1 MSKKIQYKYNPKY
14 PSVEDLRRKAKSR
27 IPKFAYGYLA
37 GGCNEEL
44 NLLRNEN
51 DFDNILLQPQYLRVG
66 GDIDMSVELFGRR
79 YSAPFGVAPVGLQ
92 GLMWPNSPEILAKAA
107 AKHDIP
113 YTLSTVSTSS
123 IERIAEVSE
132 GKAWFQLY
140 HPTEDRLRD
149 DILNRLKAVECPVL
163 VVLVDVPSFGLR
175 YREIK
180 SGLSMPPKM
189 NISNFVQAATRPLW
203 GIKTLMHGIPS
214 FATLKPYMEK
224 GLDLSQLGQFMNRTF
239 TGKVNVEKVKAIRDI
254 WKGPLVLKGIV
265 NPQDMQEAINIGVDG
280 IIVSNHG
287 GRQIDAGESSVNSL
301 IKLASNPAFASKMT
315 IMLDG
320 GIRSGI
326 DLARAHAVGSKFN
339 FMGRPFMYG
348 VSALGDEG
356 GEHVINMMKA
366 QLYQAMQQVTIETP
380 YQFTDRLIKSSV
392 QSVIAEKE
400 LQ

>member
-1 MSKKIQYKYNPKY
+1 MSKKITFSYNSNY
-14 PSVEDLRRKAKSR
+14 PSVADLKRRAKWR
-27 IPKFAYGYLA
+27 IPKFAFDYLE

-44 NLLRNEN
+44 NLARNES
-51 DFDNILLQPQYLRVG
+51 DFDDILLKPQYLHVA

-79 YSAPFGVAPVGLQ
+79 YSAPFGVSPIGLQ
-92 GLMWPNSPEILAKAA
+92 GLMWPNAPEILAKAA

-149 DILNRLKAVECPVL
+149 DILRRLQVVECPVL

-189 NISNFVQAATRPLW
+189 NISNVFQAMICPEW
-203 GIKTLMHGIPS
+203 GIKTLQHGIPS

-239 TGKVNVEKVKAIRDI
+239 TGKVNIEKVQAIRDI
-254 WKGPLVLKGIV
+254 WKGPLVLKGIATDE
-265 NPQDMQEAINIGVDG
+265 DMQAAISIGVDG
-280 IIVSNHG
+280 VIVSNHG
-287 GRQIDAGESSVNSL
+287 GRQIDAGESSIHSL
-301 IKLASNPAFASKMT
+301 IRLASNPEYKSKLK

-320 GIRSGI
+320 GIRSGV
-326 DLARAHAVGSKFN
+326 DLARAHAVGSDFN

-348 VSALGDEG
+348 VGALGDEG
-356 GEHVINMMKA
+356 GEHTINMFKA
-366 QLYQAMQQVTIETP
+366 QLYQVMQQLTLENIH
-380 YQFTDRLIKSSV
+380 QFPGRLI
-392 QSVIAEKE
+392 
-400 LQ
+400 

>member
-1 MSKKIQYKYNPKY
+1 METKPPILSSMSKKIIFKYNPQY
-14 PSVEDLRRKAKSR
+14 PSVVDLKRKAKSR
-27 IPKFAYGYLA
+27 IPKFAFDYLE

-44 NLLRNEN
+44 NLARNEN
-51 DFDNILLQPQYLRVG
+51 DFDDILLKPQYMHVG

-79 YSAPFGVAPVGLQ
+79 YSAPFGVSPIGLQ
-92 GLMWPNSPEILAKAA
+92 GLMWPNAPEILAKAA

-123 IERIAEVSE
+123 IERIAEVSD

-149 DILNRLKAVECPVL
+149 DILRRLQAVECPVL

-189 NISNFVQAATRPLW
+189 NIQNILQAMVCPTW
-203 GIKTLMHGIPS
+203 GIKTLQHGIPS

-224 GLDLSQLGQFMNRTF
+224 GLDLAQLGQFMNRTF

-254 WKGPLVLKGIV
+254 WKGPLVLKGITTDE
-265 NPQDMQEAINIGVDG
+265 DMEAAIQVGADGV
-280 IIVSNHG
+280 IVSNHG
-287 GRQIDAGESSVNSL
+287 GRQIDAGESSIHSL
-301 IKLASNPAFASKMT
+301 MRLAANPSYKSKLK

-320 GIRSGI
+320 GIRSGV
-326 DLARAHAVGSKFN
+326 DLGRAHAVGSDFN

-348 VSALGDEG
+348 VGALGDEG
-356 GEHVINMMKA
+356 GDHTITMFKA
-366 QLYQAMQQVTIETP
+366 QLYQVMQQLTLDNIS
-380 YQFTDRLIKSSV
+380 QFPGRL
-392 QSVIAEKE
+392 
-400 LQ
+400 LR